1 MHTERI
7 KFTFLRIQV
16 CILKGSSARFWDF
29 KFAHWKNQVH
39 VFKNSS
45 WHIERIKFTF
55 LRIQVC
61 IWKESSSR
69 FWEFKFEYLNN
80 SYFNNSAFVESR
92 LLALSAFILFT
103 RVRSQYNLKGKLNSV
118 AWGVGV
124 IRTTHPS
131 PQKLLISMISSL
143 KKLLLVIKW
152 HFYTSFYILA
162 SLTDKFTF
170 RNVNIW
176 RMYLKMPRNEHASR
190 RNRVIRNW
198 RFYCITCLY
207 A

>member
-1 MHTERI
+1 MEGI

-16 CILKGSSARFWDF
+16 CILK
-29 KFAHWKNQVH
+29 
-39 VFKNSS
+39 
-45 WHIERIKFTF
+45 
-55 LRIQVC
+55 
-61 IWKESSSR
+61 ESSSR
-69 FWEFKFEYLNN
+69 FWEFKFAYWKDQVHVFENSSLNILIIVT
-80 SYFNNSAFVESR
+80 SIIVLLLR

-143 KKLLLVIKW
+143 KKLLVVIKW

-176 RMYLKMPRNEHASR
+176 RMYFKMPRNEHASR

-207 A
+207 VYEVNSTQKWRFSRKRP